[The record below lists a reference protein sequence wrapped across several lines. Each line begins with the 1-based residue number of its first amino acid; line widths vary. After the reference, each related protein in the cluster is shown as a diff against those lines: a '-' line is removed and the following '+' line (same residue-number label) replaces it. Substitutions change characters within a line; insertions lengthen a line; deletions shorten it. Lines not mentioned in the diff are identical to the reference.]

1 MARRLDEIT
10 TTVEK
15 EILSGDF
22 AVGEVINEVVLAER
36 FGVSRT
42 PVREAL
48 LKLSSTGLIKLVP
61 GRGAVVVGISLQRV
75 FESYEVLSELQGM
88 AAMLATK
95 RMTAFGLA
103 QLLAIH
109 TEMQACVKADDRE
122 EYELLD
128 TRFHD
133 LIAQSAANE
142 VLVEHIEDCKR
153 IVAAVR
159 HASIESHP
167 SLDAVYTEHERLIS
181 AMRAGD
187 AEAARQAMRDHI
199 KLRGGVASKLVA
211 TWQEQTK
218 TTEAPA

>member
-10 TTVEK
+10 STLEK

-22 AVGEVINEVVLAER
+22 AIGETINEVAVAER

-48 LKLSSTGLIKLVP
+48 LKLSTTGLLKLVP
-61 GRGAVVVGISLQRV
+61 GRGAVIVGISLQRV
-75 FESYEVLSELQGM
+75 FDSYEVLSELQGM

-95 RMTAFGLA
+95 RMTSFSLA

-109 TEMQACVKADDRE
+109 DEMRACVKADDRD

-133 LIAQSAANE
+133 LITQNAANS

-153 IVAAVR
+153 VVAAVR
-159 HASIESHP
+159 HASIESHAT
-167 SLDAVYTEHERLIS
+167 LDSVYTEHEHLIT
-181 AMRAGD
+181 AIRNGD

-199 KLRGGVASKLVA
+199 KLRGSVASKLIA
-211 TWQEQTK
+211 TWQAQHQTN
-218 TTEAPA
+218 EAPA